1 MTLPR
6 SKPQSSILSF
16 ADFQKCKEKLSDDIC
31 SQLDE
36 IFKDCSQRDQDFN
49 PLLSEIVQLRQKL
62 QSQQFRLS
70 IVGEF
75 SRGKSTLI
83 NALVGEKIQPVRAIA
98 CSGAITVLKHGSKKR
113 IVCHYKNGQ
122 KKEVS
127 FEEYQTLVTLSKEAA
142 RKHRSD
148 ELARSQIEEIIF
160 EHPNLEFCKNGVE
173 IVDSPGLNEHPERAA
188 ITQKLLKNTDA
199 VIFLTFA
206 SALLSETERELID
219 ELKERLSG
227 GSKQEPAKNLF
238 IVVNKMDD
246 LDSDEDR
253 QDVKDSV
260 EEFAY
265 GEYPVLA
272 GQNRIH
278 FISAKAALEAKCNNN
293 QNDYIDSFEEF
304 TKSLEEFLI
313 NERGNTELNYSF
325 VKLGKIIQNG
335 WICLNKYEVSL
346 NQEIKEAETKQQ
358 ALIEQIGELSGQS
371 VRLEILIKKWITEL
385 KVPLKKE
392 LNSSWNK
399 WIRLSLFDDL
409 KEKSKKWKS
418 DGDVVWKQ
426 EEVVEDYTDKF
437 KDDLINAII
446 EWGQQNKN
454 SLDLNLKSLD
464 ARILNI
470 LKSLGN
476 SKLSSINPEKVFLQ
490 QLPYEF
496 KFKVDKKEGYG
507 DFLPWIGT
515 LFFVGLLLGSDD
527 SIRNQIREEVI
538 KKGLEQFYKIQ
549 STIFQK
555 LYETVTITFETRIER
570 VKEIMTKVIDSVQA
584 DLDNQDK
591 EYKKI
596 LRFCEAEKEWIYQKR
611 QELEQ
616 VQNNIDAII
625 QDKKTIEY
633 EH

>member
-1 MTLPR
+1 MILPQ
-6 SKPQSSILSF
+6 SKPQYSILSF
-16 ADFQKCKEKLSDDIC
+16 SDFQKYKEKLSDDIC

-83 NALVGEKIQPVRAIA
+83 NALVGEQIQPVRAIA

-127 FEEYQTLVTLSKEAA
+127 FEEYLSLATLSKEAA

-160 EHPNLEFCKNGVE
+160 EHPNLEFCQNGVE
-173 IVDSPGLNEHPERAA
+173 IVDSPGLNEHPERAT

-219 ELKERLSG
+219 ELKEQLSG
-227 GSKQEPAKNLF
+227 GSKQEPARNLF

-293 QNDYIDSFEEF
+293 RNDYIDSFEEF
-304 TKSLEEFLI
+304 TKSLEYFLI

-325 VKLGKIIQNG
+325 VKLGEIIQNG
-335 WICLNKYEVSL
+335 WFFLDEYEVKL
-346 NQEIKEAETKQQ
+346 NQNTKNTETKQQ

-371 VRLEILIKKWITEL
+371 VRLEILIKRWI
-385 KVPLKKE
+385 KE
-392 LNSSWNK
+392 LEIPLRKQLKSSWNK

-409 KEKSKKWKS
+409 KEKSKKWES

-454 SLDLNLKSLD
+454 SIDFNIKSLD
-464 ARILNI
+464 DRILNE
-470 LKSLGN
+470 LKSLGS
-476 SKLSSINPEKVFLQ
+476 SKLSSVNLEKVFLQ

-496 KFKVDKKEGYG
+496 KFKVDKKAGYG

-515 LFFVGLLLGSDD
+515 LFFVGLLFGSDD

-570 VKEIMTKVIDSVQA
+570 VKEIMTQVMNGVQA

-596 LRFCEAEKEWIYQKR
+596 LRFCEAEKAWIYQKR

-616 VQNNIDAII
+616 VQNNIDVII
-625 QDKKTIEY
+625 QNKKTIEH